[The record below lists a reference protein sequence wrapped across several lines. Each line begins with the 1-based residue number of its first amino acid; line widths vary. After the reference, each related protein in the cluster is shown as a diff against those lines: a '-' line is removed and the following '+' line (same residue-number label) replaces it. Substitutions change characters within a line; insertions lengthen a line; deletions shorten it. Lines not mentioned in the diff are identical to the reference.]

1 MALCFITRNTLITL
15 VIGDVGLIHDNF
27 RDSVDETDSKTIE
40 LSLTII
46 VNRLIGDIVVFI
58 PILTLN
64 SSFASALDGQFIER
78 NMCTEL

>member
-1 MALCFITRNTLITL
+1 M
-15 VIGDVGLIHDNF
+15 
-27 RDSVDETDSKTIE
+27 DETDSKTIE